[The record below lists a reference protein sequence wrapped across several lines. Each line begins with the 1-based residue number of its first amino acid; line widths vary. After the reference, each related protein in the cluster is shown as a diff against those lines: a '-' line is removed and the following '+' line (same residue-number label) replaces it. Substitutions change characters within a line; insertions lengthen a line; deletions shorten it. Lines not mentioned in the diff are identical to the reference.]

1 MPCRILRHKW
11 RRIWQGSAQKRQPF
25 MPTAQTAEGITYR
38 RLASGG
44 MLGPR
49 ACVWSRR
56 VRHYVSPSSLRGS
69 AACCARAEARR
80 AARPGPVFV
89 VAAAAPRRLCAAAAL
104 LALAAV
110 PSPPRGSALSS
121 WSRPGP
127 CGAPG
132 GAGGARSRC
141 PVPLAR
147 FLARVSTG
155 PTGSPCLWPFR
166 AAALLRSASGVPPDL
181 PPVPVSP
188 SGASREARGLRPG
201 AAPRPSGTPLLCLS
215 MARPATVPGFPCF
228 PCPALCAGGASCSGE
243 GLDFQSVLWY
253 FIPARPVPLLRG
265 LPWARN
271 PRTAKT
277 ARSKD
282 RAVFSCS
289 WAAQLLPRFGGSDF
303 GRVNQISPTRPWP
316 FRPSG
321 LSRNCQPR
329 IFPYC
334 QKHIS
339 PRCPALVFHLMLK
352 HPGGKTTRFPR

>member
-80 AARPGPVFV
+80 AARPGRPLSSPQRPLGGSAPPPLCLRLRRSPHPRAARLSRLGPGPGLVGLPVGPG
-89 VAAAAPRRLCAAAAL
+89 APVLGARGRWPVSSLGFRPAPPGALACGPSALPRCCVPRPGFPPTSLPSLSAPPGLRGKREASGLGLRPVPSGLPSCVFPWPVRQPCRASPASRVRLCAPGAHLVQGKAL
-104 LALAAV
+104 TF
-110 PSPPRGSALSS
+110 SPFCGTLSM
-121 WSRPGP
+121 
-127 CGAPG
+127 
-132 GAGGARSRC
+132 
-141 PVPLAR
+141 
-147 FLARVSTG
+147 
-155 PTGSPCLWPFR
+155 
-166 AAALLRSASGVPPDL
+166 
-181 PPVPVSP
+181 
-188 SGASREARGLRPG
+188 RGLFRSFG
-201 AAPRPSGTPLLCLS
+201 
-215 MARPATVPGFPCF
+215 GF
-228 PCPALCAGGASCSGE
+228 LE
-243 GLDFQSVLWY
+243 
-253 FIPARPVPLLRG
+253 RG
-265 LPWARN
+265 IHGRQ
-271 PRTAKT
+271 KT

-282 RAVFSCS
+282 RAVFLCS
-289 WAAQLLPRFGGSDF
+289 RAAQLLPHFGGSDF
-303 GRVNQISPTRPWP
+303 GQVNQISPTRPGP